1 LAKIRVPRCHR
12 TDKQIEQN
20 FAQDLF
26 WLDYRPLGSYLA
38 VNTREAKMDR
48 DDPKIGRS
56 NVENLA
62 FHFLRPIRF
71 GKGRPLA
78 WATLLNQKLKV
89 REGAHW
95 AKYPRCS
102 RRHSW
107 ILRRFSTPILIYG
120 RK

>member
-1 LAKIRVPRCHR
+1 MALSSPLEMRTLHLLKTPDILLAN
-12 TDKQIEQN
+12 DN
-20 FAQDLF
+20 
-26 WLDYRPLGSYLA
+26 RPLGSYLA